1 MIPGGVTEIDILL
14 QQFFPEP
21 HASLVSGMVW
31 GVDLKDHPAFYEEL
45 KRAGIVHIVVLSGTN
60 ITLLAHLIFSVAIKW
75 GRNRAF
81 LITTISIAAFITFV
95 GIEPPIARAGC
106 VAFLSILGS
115 LMGRKT
121 VSLYLLLLS
130 ALILLIWYPEWIS
143 SVSFQLSYAAT
154 TGILLFAN
162 PDIPSDKEVTSPRT
176 TTAKLWHYICSELRL
191 SLVAQLATMPVLLY
205 HFREL
210 SLIAPL
216 TNTSISWMIV
226 PIMLLGLATTVSAL
240 LWEPLA
246 QLLAFICTPLLSLLI
261 WITGFAAQLPFAVL
275 SIS

>member
-1 MIPGGVTEIDILL
+1 MMHGGVTQLDILL

-31 GVDLKDHPAFYEEL
+31 GVDLKDHPHFYEEL

-60 ITLLAHLIFSVAIKW
+60 ITLLANMVFSLTSAR
-75 GRNRAF
+75 GRRIAF
-81 LITTISIAAFITFV
+81 IITTLSIAVFITFV

-106 VAFLSILGS
+106 MAFLSILGS
-115 LMGRKT
+115 SMGRKT
-121 VSLYLLLLS
+121 ISLYLLLLS
-130 ALILLIWYPEWIS
+130 ALFLLICYPEWIS

-162 PDIPSDKEVTSPRT
+162 PATEISPQRT
-176 TTAKLWHYICSELRL
+176 TIAKIRNYLSSELRL

-210 SLIAPL
+210 SVVAPL
-216 TNTSISWMIV
+216 TNTLISWMIV
-226 PIMLLGLATTVSAL
+226 PVMLLGMATTISAL
-240 LWEPLA
+240 VWEPFA
-246 QLLAFICTPLLSLLI
+246 QLLAFACTPLLSLLV
-261 WITGFAAQLPFAVL
+261 WVTGFTAQLPFAVFSL
-275 SIS
+275 P

>member
-1 MIPGGVTEIDILL
+1 MIAGGVTQFDILL

-31 GVDLKDHPAFYEEL
+31 GIDLKDHPLFYEEL

-60 ITLLAHLIFSVAIKW
+60 ITLLANMIFSLTTTW
-75 GRNRAF
+75 GRRAAF
-81 LITTISIAAFITFV
+81 IITACTIAAFITFV

-106 VAFLSILGS
+106 VAFLSLLGS

-121 VSLYLLLLS
+121 ISLYLLLLS
-130 ALILLIWYPEWIS
+130 ALFLLIWYPEWIS

-162 PDIPSDKEVTSPRT
+162 PDTNTRAQRT
-176 TTAKLWHYICSELRL
+176 TTAQLWNYLYGELRL
-191 SLVAQLATMPVLLY
+191 SLVAQLATLPVLLY

-210 SLIAPL
+210 SVVAPL
-216 TNTSISWMIV
+216 TNTLISWMIV
-226 PIMLLGLATTVSAL
+226 PIMLLGLAITFSAL
-240 LWEPLA
+240 IWQPLA
-246 QLLAFICTPLLSLLI
+246 QMLAFVCTPLLSLLI
-261 WITGFAAQLPFAVL
+261 WITSFAARLPFAVFSL
-275 SIS
+275 P